1 MNPEDADQWQQEA
14 FDEVFRA
21 LAASA
26 DLRGVLV
33 FKGARVLALRLRAAG
48 RRSLDIDSNLTTQ
61 FIAER
66 PKREEQRAVLETR
79 FRRAIVRYFE
89 RQAVVRFQLKRLT
102 VSLQPR
108 EGSHPLGW
116 NAFIVKVALIDASRS
131 HVVGLPTLQIDV
143 AAPEDLTDLS
153 VSLLEVQGSGGG
165 APTQVPAY
173 TLERLAG
180 EKLRAFLST
189 LPAYRVKVRKPG
201 DAIRVKD
208 LHDLACI
215 RRVEPVGVA
224 PGEFWRRA
232 ADEFR
237 LACTSRYIDCAGPE
251 TFRENWPATKLAYET
266 DTNLA
271 RNVPFA
277 EAERTLDEVTAF
289 FGALGVFPLR
299 FPLPASTVRDE

>member
-1 MNPEDADQWQQEA
+1 MNPEDAARWQQEA
-14 FDEVFRA
+14 LDEIFRA

-26 DLRGVLV
+26 DLRGMLV

-61 FIAER
+61 FVAER
-66 PKREEQRAVLETR
+66 PERQEQRAVLEER
-79 FRRAIVRYFE
+79 CRRAIVRYFE
-89 RQAVVRFQLKRLT
+89 RQAVVRFRLKQLT
-102 VSLQPR
+102 VNSKPR

-116 NAFIVKVALIDASRS
+116 NAFIVRVALTDASRR

-143 AAPEDLTDLS
+143 AAPEELTGLS
-153 VSLLEVQGSGGG
+153 VSLLEVEGSDGGTP
-165 APTQVPAY
+165 AQVRAY

-189 LPAYRVKVRKPG
+189 LPAYRAKVHKPG
-201 DAIRVKD
+201 ETIRVKD

-215 RRVEPVGVA
+215 RRMEPVEPA
-224 PGEFWRRA
+224 REAFWRQA

-237 LACTSRYIDCAGPE
+237 LACASRYIDCAGPE
-251 TFRENWPATKLAYET
+251 TFREGWPETKLSYEKDT
-266 DTNLA
+266 DLVK
-271 RNVPFA
+271 NVPLA

-289 FGALGVFPLR
+289 FAALSLFPLH
-299 FPLPASTVRDE
+299 FPLPASTASDE